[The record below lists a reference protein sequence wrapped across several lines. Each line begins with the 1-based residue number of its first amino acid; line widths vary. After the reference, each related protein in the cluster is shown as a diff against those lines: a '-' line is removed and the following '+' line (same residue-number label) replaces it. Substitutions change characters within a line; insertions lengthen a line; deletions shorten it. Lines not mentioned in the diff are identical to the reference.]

1 MDQEAADIMAEQ
13 TAALQRI
20 ATALEK
26 IAKFFDGDFTWVWVF
41 VITGL
46 VF

>member
-26 IAKFFDGDFTWVWVF
+26 THARMWWALYWLAMIFAASAS
-41 VITGL
+41 
-46 VF
+46 